1 MDVDDDVMLSAKRTK
16 WEKYL
21 NILDILGALVPPSRL
36 NFDCRKLKVGVLS
49 CFLLKELGFVLEIA
63 ASLARDTP
71 AFRRPQKVGWRTDD
85 SQTVVVCATVRH

>member
-1 MDVDDDVMLSAKRTK
+1 M
-16 WEKYL
+16 
-21 NILDILGALVPPSRL
+21 
-36 NFDCRKLKVGVLS
+36 GVLS

-85 SQTVVVCATVRH
+85 SQTVVVCATVRLAVDVVSISTKNSSYVGIVPR